1 MLEGP
6 IYGLILFGMTLWW
19 DMGEGTLTDRQIKR
33 VLAEVAAGIKHHLTA
48 IMKRGQGVDMLRF
61 PTNKIVG

>member
-1 MLEGP
+1 
-6 IYGLILFGMTLWW
+6 MTLWW